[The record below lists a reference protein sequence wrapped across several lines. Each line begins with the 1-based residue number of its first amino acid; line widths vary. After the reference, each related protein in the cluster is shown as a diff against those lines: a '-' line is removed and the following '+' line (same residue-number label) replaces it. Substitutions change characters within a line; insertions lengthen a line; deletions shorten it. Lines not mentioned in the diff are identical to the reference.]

1 MRSVRCPLRR
11 TGAFTLV
18 ELLVSMAVLTLLLV
32 LILQLTNGATAVITA
47 GNKHID
53 VDSQARAL
61 LDRMAI
67 DFGAMVKR
75 TDVDYYLKGRPAPA
89 DPANPDQAGNDQI
102 AFYSEVPGYNT
113 GTASP
118 VSLVAYRL
126 NPNKLQ
132 IERLGKGLVWNGSS
146 SGTDTPLA
154 FLPVP
159 LASPLPSPMPTPTP
173 TPTPNPTPPVT
184 PSPLP
189 AWPQAADPTAADPDY
204 EASGPQ
210 VFRFEYYYVLKG
222 QWAASGSAAPV
233 LYPSILSGIPWDTR
247 PPMSHTSLLGLRD
260 VAAIGVVIA
269 VIDPRSRLLAS
280 NAQLTTLAG
289 QMADFSSAITA
300 PGQLEK
306 KWQAAVDGSTLPHAV
321 TSSILIYGRTFYL
334 NAPAP

>member
-1 MRSVRCPLRR
+1 MRRVRRPLLRVS
-11 TGAFTLV
+11 AFTLV

-75 TDVDYYLKGRPAPA
+75 TDVDYYLKGRPSSNNQP
-89 DPANPDQAGNDQI
+89 GNDQI
-102 AFYSEVPGYNT
+102 AFYSEVAGYNT
-113 GTASP
+113 GTPSP

-126 NPNKLQ
+126 NPTKLQ

-146 SGTDTPLA
+146 SGTDTPMA

-159 LASPLPSPMPTPTP
+159 LASALPSPMPTPTP
-173 TPTPNPTPPVT
+173 TPTPNPTPVPTPV
-184 PSPLP
+184 PPPPAP
-189 AWPQAADPTAADPDY
+189 AWPQAADPTATDSDY

-222 QWAASGSAAPV
+222 QMAATGNAAPT
-233 LYPSILSGIPWDTR
+233 LYPSILSDTPWDTR
-247 PPMSHTSLLGLRD
+247 APMSHTSLLGLQD

-269 VIDPRSRLLAS
+269 VIDPRSRTLVS
-280 NAQLTTLAG
+280 DAQLTTLAG
-289 QMADFSSAITA
+289 QLVDFDHSMT
-300 PGQLEK
+300 PGQLEST
-306 KWQAAVDGSTLPHAV
+306 WQTVVNASTLPHAA

-334 NAPAP
+334 NASTP